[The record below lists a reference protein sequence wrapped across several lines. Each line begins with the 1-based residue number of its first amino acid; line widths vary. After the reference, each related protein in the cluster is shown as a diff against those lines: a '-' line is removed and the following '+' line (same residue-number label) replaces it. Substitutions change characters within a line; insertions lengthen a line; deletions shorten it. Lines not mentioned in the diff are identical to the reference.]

1 MPSSYTPSLR
11 LVLPVTGEL
20 VGTWGDVAN
29 DGLTELVDAAIAG
42 TATVAMT
49 DANYTLTFADGAAD
63 EARQMFVVLTGALTA
78 QRNVVCPSVSKLYF
92 VANTTTGDQSIVFK
106 TNAGTGIT
114 VPNGAAMVLYCDGTN
129 VVNAITYFG
138 SLDVDVLDVLT
149 DLTLPVGTTAQR
161 PTPADGKVR
170 FNTDTTKFEGYN
182 GFAWGQLGGG
192 ATGGGANQVF
202 IENDQVVTQNYTIPS
217 NKNAMSTGPLL
228 IEVIEVT
235 GRIDDGTSSFAGTV
249 LTVTGVINGA
259 VYVGAVISGAGVTAG
274 TTVTALGTGT
284 GGIGT
289 YTVSASQ
296 LVTSTTISS
305 PVVVTVSSGARWVIL

>member
-20 VGTWGDVAN
+20 VGQWGDVAN

-49 DANYTLTFADGAAD
+49 DANYTLTFADGATD
-63 EARQMFVVLTGALTA
+63 EARKMFVVLTGALTA

-92 VANTTTGDQSIVFK
+92 VANTTTGDQDIVFK

-114 VPNGAAMVLYCDGTN
+114 VPNGEAIVLYCDGTN
-129 VVNAITYFG
+129 VVNAITYFDT
-138 SLDVDVLDVLT
+138 LDVGTLDVLT

-182 GFAWGQLGGG
+182 GTAWGQLGGG
-192 ATGGGANQVF
+192 ATGGGADEVF
-202 IENDQVVTQNYTIPS
+202 VQNDQIVTTSYAIPS
-217 NKNAMSTGPLL
+217 GKNAMSTGP
-228 IEVIEVT
+228 I
-235 GRIDDGTSSFAGTV
+235 TV
-249 LTVTGVINGA
+249 DSGA
-259 VYVGAVISGAGVTAG
+259 VVTIP
-274 TTVTALGTGT
+274 TG
-284 GGIGT
+284 
-289 YTVSASQ
+289 S
-296 LVTSTTISS
+296 
-305 PVVVTVSSGARWVIL
+305 RWVVL